1 MKAVITVLGKD
12 RVGIIARVSN
22 CLSENQVN
30 IIDISQTVLQ
40 DYFVM
45 IMLVEPLGEKVD
57 LPALVATLNQVG
69 EELGVQIHVQ
79 HEAVFT
85 AMHRV

>member
-57 LPALVATLNQVG
+57 LPALVATLNAVG